1 MKASGSYSMWWCF
14 LHNKHLAA
22 RCIDVWWR
30 DGFGLLF
37 SVLQDYTKTIRSWSV
52 AVTEPNTD
60 TYFWYFC
67 EYIRVADNRRGRLS
81 AKIDCLIVSFFKKGI
96 VHVADVSLAATVLR
110 LRTVWAYSSIASY
123 WGNKPSRQHSLL
135 FHLQPVPERAFVYL
149 NVLATL
155 CLAPI
160 SCGVIQHERRP
171 LRTVIGW
178 GESPISHVIY
188 LIYIYIRVNLRQ
200 TVVKTKEELITE
212 EQEQRYSV

>member
-1 MKASGSYSMWWCF
+1 MVLLTQQALSSEVHRCLVTSWIWTLVLSFAGLHKNYPLLIGSCHGAEHWHIF
-14 LHNKHLAA
+14 L
-22 RCIDVWWR
+22 I
-30 DGFGLLF
+30 LLRI
-37 SVLQDYTKTIRSWSV
+37 Y
-52 AVTEPNTD
+52 P
-60 TYFWYFC
+60 
-67 EYIRVADNRRGRLS
+67 DNRRGRLS
-81 AKIDCLIVSFFKKGI
+81 AKIDRLIVSFFKKGI